1 MLREASEDVVDAG
14 WFPANELID
23 HPAAK
28 QSFVSRLVFCTVVS
42 SSFFLSFAGI
52 AKAHVAASRR

>member
-28 QSFVSRLVFCTVVS
+28 QSFVSRCTIGAGLDNL
-42 SSFFLSFAGI
+42 LSP
-52 AKAHVAASRR
+52 VN